1 MKERNPSLRAKLLI
15 LRALH
20 VTEGMKGLLL
30 HLRSKHGSC
39 NKGVHDA
46 HGRRI
51 VWVVCVCVAER
62 GTGND
67 YIQIQGEKLMA
78 AGIAVLEV
86 PETQDTKTST
96 GEKTDLKRLNL
107 NLAPKAFQ
115 ELQALAKKTNR
126 SMTELVRIGLGLA
139 RIANEAREQGLRLAV
154 VDDRG
159 NSVRD
164 IVIP

>member
-1 MKERNPSLRAKLLI
+1 M
-15 LRALH
+15 
-20 VTEGMKGLLL
+20 GCM
-30 HLRSKHGSC
+30 
-39 NKGVHDA
+39 
-46 HGRRI
+46 
-51 VWVVCVCVAER
+51 CVCVAER
-62 GTGND
+62 GNGND
-67 YIQIQGEKLMA
+67 SIKGEKLMA

-86 PETQDTKTST
+86 PEIQDTKTST

-115 ELQALAKKTNR
+115 ELQALARKTNR